1 MPPLRGSV
9 DFGMGS
15 QCLPPQHAQRRC
27 MLGTP
32 GSALGYVVSSLAGLG
47 EDAPGPAARGE
58 CQAAAWKAA
67 LQNVAAKA
75 ATDKAGAKMP
85 PRSLAPFA
93 RDKRVALQ
101 KRRGNDGQAQGR
113 WKRDL
118 GKIPQ
123 GPQRVENARLPPGR
137 RRYKMSRLKPRPM
150 PMPTGRRQ
158 SKIPMGLIE
167 TLRFALRD
175 TAAILPPLAAATL
188 RAAGNPRRERQF

>member
-1 MPPLRGSV
+1 MDGASDLSYKVVSPLRGSL

-85 PRSLAPFA
+85 PRSLGPFD
-93 RDKRVALQ
+93 RGKRAALQ

-118 GKIPQ
+118 GKIPRARDAWRMPGCRLEGGATKAVRNHAQPTVDARSRRICPCRQ
-123 GPQRVENARLPPGR
+123 GGANQ
-137 RRYKMSRLKPRPM
+137 KSRWV
-150 PMPTGRRQ
+150 
-158 SKIPMGLIE
+158 
-167 TLRFALRD
+167 
-175 TAAILPPLAAATL
+175 
-188 RAAGNPRRERQF
+188 

>member
-1 MPPLRGSV
+1 MDGASDLSYKVVSPLRGSL

-47 EDAPGPAARGE
+47 ED
-58 CQAAAWKAA
+58 
-67 LQNVAAKA
+67 
-75 ATDKAGAKMP
+75 
-85 PRSLAPFA
+85 
-93 RDKRVALQ
+93 
-101 KRRGNDGQAQGR
+101 
-113 WKRDL
+113 
-118 GKIPQ
+118 PQ
-123 GPQRVENARLPPGR
+123 GPRRVENARLPPGR
-137 RRYKMSRLKPRPM
+137 RRYKSGAQSCAAHGRREITTNM

-175 TAAILPPLAAATL
+175 TAAILAALAAATL
-188 RAAGNPRRERQF
+188 RAAGNPRRKRQF